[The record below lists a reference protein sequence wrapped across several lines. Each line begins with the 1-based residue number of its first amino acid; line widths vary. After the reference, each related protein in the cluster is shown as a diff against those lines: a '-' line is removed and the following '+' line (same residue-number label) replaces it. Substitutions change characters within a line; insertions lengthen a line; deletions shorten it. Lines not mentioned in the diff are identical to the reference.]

1 MHIYFQYG
9 FHWLRSSLFLGGGGQ
24 EFGLFVNSNDDKQ
37 QAVKITNQRLF
48 SSVRTHLNL

>member
-1 MHIYFQYG
+1 
-9 FHWLRSSLFLGGGGQ
+9 LGGGGQ

-48 SSVRTHLNL
+48 SSKRYIIFLCKTILDLKFEIKI